1 VDNRDGEATVLGNL
15 GAAYLPLSQYQRAID
30 YSRQALPIY
39 REVGNRNGEAKSL
52 TNLGAAYS
60 SLGQYQQ
67 SIEYYQQALPIFRA
81 VGDRNTEGL
90 LLANIGRLYA
100 ANNSPQSAI
109 QQLKLSVE
117 VREVIRAELR
127 QLPQASQQAYTD
139 SIADDYRFL
148 AELLKQQNRNQEA
161 QAILNLL

>member
-1 VDNRDGEATVLGNL
+1 
-15 GAAYLPLSQYQRAID
+15 
-30 YSRQALPIY
+30 
-39 REVGNRNGEAKSL
+39 
-52 TNLGAAYS
+52 
-60 SLGQYQQ
+60 
-67 SIEYYQQALPIFRA
+67 
-81 VGDRNTEGL
+81 VGDRDSEGL

-117 VREVIRAELR
+117 VREAIRAELR

-161 QAILNLL
+161 QAVLNLL